1 MKTLT
6 LIKDFFIK
14 IGKRIKANFGWKSAV
29 FIGVLIVLVAADL
42 LLKYFEEAYEWKFD
56 VIPGFIEVQYGIH
69 NMGAGFSWLADKSW
83 GQPFLIALTFIMIFV
98 IAGVILALPERFTLL
113 KLSLYIILAG
123 AIGNLVDRLC
133 FGYVRDFVW
142 LLIVNAYCN
151 FADFW
156 IVIGGIM
163 AVLDMLFF
171 NEWAVFPLTKKAK
184 EAQAEHKKKEE
195 EKKLSAATA
204 GPLSTS
210 SDDVDCK
217 GENSKKEGEKLS
229 EGGKKADDSP
239 SQGDESHE

>member
-6 LIKDFFIK
+6 ALKEFFIK
-14 IGKRIKANFGWKSAV
+14 IGKRIRSNFGWKSAV
-29 FIGVLIVLVAADL
+29 FLGVFVILIAVDL
-42 LLKYFEEAYEWKFD
+42 ILKYAEEKFEWEFT
-56 VIPGFIEVQYGIH
+56 VIPGFIEVQYGVR

-98 IAGVILALPERFTLL
+98 LIGIILALPERFTLL
-113 KLSLYIILAG
+113 KLSLYVILAG

-171 NEWAVFPLTKKAK
+171 NEWAVFPLTQKAK
-184 EAQAEHKKKEE
+184 EAQAENKRKEE
-195 EKKLSAATA
+195 EKKLALSAA
-204 GPLSTS
+204 GVS
-210 SDDVDCK
+210 
-217 GENSKKEGEKLS
+217 GEKEDKPVEGEKS
-229 EGGKKADDSP
+229 DGSDAENKDAASP
-239 SQGDESHE
+239 LQGDKKDE